1 MLRIAFVDD
10 EPNVLKGISRALM
23 SMRGAWEMVFCGSGA
38 EALAQMRE
46 KPFDIVVTDMRMPEM
61 DGAEL
66 LSRVRALSP
75 ATVRIILSGYAESDA
90 ILRTVGPAHIYL
102 AKPCSAEA
110 LRQAV
115 LRQIALRALLE
126 DPALRALLA
135 GLGNLP
141 SLPDVYARLQE
152 ELISANSSP
161 RGIAAI
167 VAEDV
172 AMTAEL
178 MRIANSAFFAASGHV
193 TSLLSAVSLLGV
205 EVIQTLVLRIGVFR
219 QFSGKPEQA
228 QVLEGMTRHS
238 LIAAEIAQHIV
249 VMEGGDDATAKSA
262 RIAGML
268 SDIGRIVL
276 FDAYPQRY
284 RALMADGGGLPLHLR
299 EQQAFGAAGTLIGAY
314 LLGLWGFS
322 DQIVEA
328 VAHCQTPSACPGRDN
343 LVLTALHGAFAL
355 GPPFSLNG
363 GEGGLVMCPL
373 DQDYLNATG
382 CAPHLRHWRDVLAP

>member
-10 EPNVLKGISRALM
+10 EPNVLKGISRALLP
-23 SMRGAWEMVFCGSGA
+23 MRNEWEMVFCASGA
-38 EALAQMRE
+38 EALAHMRE

-66 LSRVRALSP
+66 LSRVRALNP

-90 ILRTVGPAHIYL
+90 ILRTVGPAHMYL
-102 AKPCSAEA
+102 AKPCGADT

-115 LRQIALRALLE
+115 LRQVSLRALL
-126 DPALRALLA
+126 DSPDLRALLA
-135 GLGNLP
+135 GLSNLP
-141 SLPDVYARLQE
+141 SLPQVYTRLQG
-152 ELISANSSP
+152 ELMSANSSP
-161 RGIAAI
+161 RGIADI

-178 MRIANSAFFAASGHV
+178 MRIANSAFFSVSCHV
-193 TSLLSAVSLLGV
+193 SSLLSAVSLLGV

-219 QFSGKPEQA
+219 QFNGKTDLAPI
-228 QVLEGMTRHS
+228 LEGMTRHS
-238 LIAAEIAQHIV
+238 LGIADIAQRIV
-249 VMEGGDDATAKSA
+249 VMEGGDDTTAKSA

-276 FDAYPQRY
+276 LDAHPVRY
-284 RALMADGGGLPLHLR
+284 RALLEQPGAPLHQR
-299 EQQAFGAAGTLIGAY
+299 EREAFGAASTLIGAY

-328 VAHCQTPSACPGRDN
+328 IAYCQTPSACLGRDN

-355 GPPFSLNG
+355 GPVFSLTG
-363 GEGGLVMCPL
+363 GDDGARATCPL
-373 DQDYLNATG
+373 DWAYLDAAG
-382 CAPHLRHWRDVLAP
+382 CRGHVDHWRAVLAP